1 MIGLNAAIFFKW
13 TQPLSHRE
21 GVNLMAERGKLQKK
35 ERRIVAFC
43 SGPRV
48 DKQHPGNW
56 SVNMVSD

>member
-21 GVNLMAERGKLQKK
+21 GVNLMAVRKK